1 KVRGGMG
8 LYIGVGIALSALY
21 ILFISLSS
29 SFAING
35 SMPSLLAV
43 WLPNIIF
50 MIIGLFLYYKAPK

>member
-1 KVRGGMG
+1 
-8 LYIGVGIALSALY
+8 VGIALSALY